1 MKKNLF
7 FITFLFASCN
17 TLTNNINYPITEKKV
32 VVDTYF
38 GTDIEDPYRWLEDD
52 RSEEHTSEPSHQ

>member
-7 FITFLFASCN
+7 FIIFLFASCN

-52 RSEEHTSEPSHQ
+52 LSLNF